1 MTEHPTSSSRAEARP
16 KPDTDDGS
24 SGYDARSVPEPRRS
38 APADSSS
45 LTQAQRRLLDFEAR
59 SWPLEGAKAQA
70 IAEEFDWT
78 VNQYYFQLSKLVN
91 VPAAAAY
98 QPVVVRRLRHARDER
113 RGLRTRRDS

>member
-1 MTEHPTSSSRAEARP
+1 MTDPTSSSRAEAHPELDIDHEPISR
-16 KPDTDDGS
+16 DN
-24 SGYDARSVPEPRRS
+24 RSLPEPRRS
-38 APADSSS
+38 SSPDEFS
-45 LTQAQRRLLDFEAR
+45 LTQMQRRLLDFEAR

-98 QPVVVRRLRHARDER
+98 QPAVVRRLRDFRDER
-113 RGLRTRRDS
+113 RGLRTRGNS